1 MKNYPLGEQPAQRES
16 AGRAGELPGQDTD
29 MLDATAL
36 CGHNRVK
43 SVHMVFIEPQSESQG
58 PGEGRPPLVSGTFVK
73 SPEEVGVQIPG
84 GSPGCSPQ
92 PVDGFPSFNICY
104 KKSLEVRPRMPNH
117 HCK

>member
-58 PGEGRPPLVSGTFVK
+58 PGEGRPPLASLRDLCRVSRRGGCADPWRV
-73 SPEEVGVQIPG
+73 PWVQ
-84 GSPGCSPQ
+84 STASRW
-92 PVDGFPSFNICY
+92 
-104 KKSLEVRPRMPNH
+104 LPRF
-117 HCK
+117 